1 MIYYFFLPARV
12 IVFVLGAVVVPP
24 MELLLSERIAS
35 GINHLDRFSTEN
47 SLRLRGIIKG
57 N

>member
-1 MIYYFFLPARV
+1 MIYYFFVPARV

-24 MELLLSERIAS
+24 MELLLSERMAS
-35 GINHLDRFSTEN
+35 CINLFDIFSTEN
-47 SLRLRGIIKG
+47 SLRLRGVIKG